1 MSRANG
7 VVTTRSR
14 RPVRHYR
21 AGRRLRRSV
30 FRRLKVRRLCVHCA
44 PAHGANPC
52 AETVRRTGE
61 AEGNDVSGTHAD
73 DAQLARW
80 DPGFIKRLLSVARPF
95 EKLWFRSEVR
105 GLERLPSSGALLVS
119 NHSGGYLPM
128 DVPVFAAHFYEAFGY
143 DRPLYTLT
151 HDLLSNGPLAEI
163 VARMGF
169 IRASRSTAAR
179 ALRSGGLVIV
189 FPGGDY
195 DVYRPTTARNI
206 IDFAGRTG
214 YVRSAVEAGVP
225 IVPMVSIGGQENQL
239 YLSRGAWLAKRLGLK
254 QRIRAELLPVSFG
267 FPFGLAVLPVNL
279 PLPTKL
285 MTRVLE
291 PIDVVAEF
299 GDDPDVATV
308 DAHIR
313 TVMQEALDELAA
325 ERRFPV
331 LG

>member
-1 MSRANG
+1 MMKLVLVPNGEKGNVSDAN
-7 VVTTRSR
+7 T
-14 RPVRHYR
+14 
-21 AGRRLRRSV
+21 
-30 FRRLKVRRLCVHCA
+30 
-44 PAHGANPC
+44 
-52 AETVRRTGE
+52 
-61 AEGNDVSGTHAD
+61 D
-73 DAQLARW
+73 DGQLNKW
-80 DPGFIKRLLSVARPF
+80 DPEFVKRLMVFARPF
-95 EKLWFRSEVR
+95 ARLWFRSEVR
-105 GLERLPSSGALLVS
+105 GLGLLPPGGALLVS

-163 VARMGF
+163 IARMGF
-169 IRASRSTAAR
+169 IRASRSAAAQ

-206 IDFAGRTG
+206 VDFAGRTG

-254 QRIRAELLPVSFG
+254 QRIRAELLPLSFG
-267 FPFGLAVLPVNL
+267 FPFGLAVLPVNV

-285 MTRVLE
+285 VTRVLE
-291 PIDVVAEF
+291 PIDIVAVF
-299 GDDPDVATV
+299 GDDPDIAAV

-313 TVMQEALDELAA
+313 NVMQEGLDELAA
-325 ERRFPV
+325 ERRFP
-331 LG
+331 

>member
-1 MSRANG
+1 
-7 VVTTRSR
+7 
-14 RPVRHYR
+14 
-21 AGRRLRRSV
+21 
-30 FRRLKVRRLCVHCA
+30 VHCA
-44 PAHGANPC
+44 LAHGANPC

-80 DPGFIKRLLSVARPF
+80 DPAFIKRLLSVARPF

-254 QRIRAELLPVSFG
+254 QRIRAQLLPVSFG
-267 FPFGLAVLPVNL
+267 VPFGLAVLPVNL

-299 GDDPDVATV
+299 GDEPDVATV